1 MRILDCSIPD
11 IKLRHIPSLMDFHER
26 LRLKG
31 RFLRTGWH
39 QKPGENRFYRQYLNP
54 INLFQVSISIY
65 NISTSEL
72 EDF

>member
-39 QKPGENRFYRQYLNP
+39 QKPGETDF
-54 INLFQVSISIY
+54 ID
-65 NISTSEL
+65 STL
-72 EDF
+72 IL